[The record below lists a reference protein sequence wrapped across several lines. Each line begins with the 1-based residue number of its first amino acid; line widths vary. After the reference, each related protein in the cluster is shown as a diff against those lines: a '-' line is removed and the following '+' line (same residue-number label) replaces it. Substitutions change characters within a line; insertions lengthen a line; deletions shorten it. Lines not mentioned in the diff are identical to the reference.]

1 MDRIPVYIDIENLA
15 EIFSLDRDSDIFYG
29 MKKLLSV
36 ESILTFLDYE
46 NDLISHPLY
55 PHISK
60 ELVKSN
66 YITKC
71 LDKTEHYLHHPFKT
85 NLQHHIPNKS
95 SIVFSNDTDR
105 VNSCVESNGILLGG
119 IGHEQIIYNRLNYFR
134 ETYKA
139 FRILP
144 MDDRFNGYKDLEPYI
159 LPFTELIIN
168 EPYLF
173 VPEKRDYNLDKYL
186 DHNFKPLMR
195 SLLKGVKN
203 KINISILVFEN
214 IENEKDPSK
223 FSPWYDHTTKSYE
236 KLYDYINDFLRK
248 EIGGARFKLWLV
260 VSPYLRKARH
270 DRFILTNYQFINA
283 NAGLTFFDDHGSFI
297 NRGEAIEM
305 YSIMDDNYR
314 KELLPSVL
322 KNLQEKVVN
331 NVKTTHAMR
340 IFGITNGDS
349 FFLKYT

>member
-1 MDRIPVYIDIENLA
+1 
-15 EIFSLDRDSDIFYG
+15 
-29 MKKLLSV
+29 
-36 ESILTFLDYE
+36 
-46 NDLISHPLY
+46 
-55 PHISK
+55 
-60 ELVKSN
+60 
-66 YITKC
+66 
-71 LDKTEHYLHHPFKT
+71 
-85 NLQHHIPNKS
+85 
-95 SIVFSNDTDR
+95 
-105 VNSCVESNGILLGG
+105 
-119 IGHEQIIYNRLNYFR
+119 LNYFR
-134 ETYKA
+134 DTYKA
-139 FRILP
+139 FRILTIG
-144 MDDRFNGYKDLEPYI
+144 DRFNGYKDIEPHI
-159 LPFTELIIN
+159 LPFTDLIIN

-173 VPEKRDYNLDKYL
+173 VPEQKNYHLEKYL
-186 DHNFKPLMR
+186 ECNFKSLMR
-195 SLLKGVKN
+195 SLLCSVKN

-214 IENEKDPSK
+214 IENESIPSK

-283 NAGLTFFDDHGSFI
+283 NAGLTFFDDHGIFI

-340 IFGITNGDS
+340 IFGIKNGDS